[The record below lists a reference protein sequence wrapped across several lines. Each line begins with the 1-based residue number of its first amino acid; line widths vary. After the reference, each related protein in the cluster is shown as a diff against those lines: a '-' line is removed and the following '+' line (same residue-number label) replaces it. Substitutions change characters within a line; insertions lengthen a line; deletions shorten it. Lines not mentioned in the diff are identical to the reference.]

1 MSTKTT
7 LRGIMILLF
16 LCTGYAFGMSGDGAV
31 IQKAYAAETEI
42 PLGEGTKESPYQIG
56 TAEELKWFADCV
68 NSSTNQ
74 STSALCAQLTKDIEL
89 GGQEWTPI
97 GYYDSYSKCV
107 YYGGTFDGC
116 GKTISGLAIHSD
128 KQYRALFGYL
138 KGAVVK
144 NLTVKGVVEVSPTSS
159 SYAAGIVAY
168 GSPVTISNCINDV
181 NVISTTK
188 GYVGG
193 IAAATY
199 SGSSIT
205 GCVNNGMIKA
215 YGDFAGG
222 IVGTA
227 TGGTEIRNCF
237 NNGSIENTGKPSSYA
252 YSTGGI
258 AGGIS
263 GSSTAVSSIVMCG
276 NTGDVT
282 SSLKRTGGIV
292 GSLGGEVEKC
302 FNTGD
307 IAGTYGVG
315 GIAGDSAYNA
325 STVVSCYNT
334 GIVTGNTPAA
344 EFSDS
349 NTKGIGGII
358 GGVASNTYK
367 AFLSGCYNAGNVIL
381 STELTDVLS
390 GGIVGDSS
398 GKNYSGVE
406 TTGLVTA
413 DNCYYLN
420 SSAVKGDGR
429 NEAMAGITAKTGEKM
444 SDSGF
449 PALLGEDYISDTNGG
464 YPLLGWQDP
473 DAKYI
478 VHFGIEPSGAV
489 LIVRDA
495 DGKKV
500 EPDSGN
506 TYLLENGTYS
516 YTVSGEEC
524 EDAVGSF
531 TVAYGGQTVTVS
543 LQVKT
548 YDFVFETEPED
559 ADLKVEGQMPLAD
572 GRTYRFARM
581 GNPYSYKV
589 DAYGYEA
596 WEGAVE
602 VTGNADIDR
611 CKITLKKKPLYAV
624 TIPYEKES
632 GGVDGDVN
640 IQVSCTGYPA
650 AQISPEEDGTFNL
663 PDGQYTYS
671 IFSAGYKTVKGEF
684 TVKGEN
690 LILPQVKLQI
700 QTSWDGETV
709 TEPGKN
715 SEGIYQITG
724 PGEFMWFMKNA
735 LLTASAELT
744 TDIRINETVSEDT
757 GAPYSWQPVGASS
770 SKAYTGDF
778 NGNGHTISGIYVDGK
793 NASNGGLFGYV
804 GTGGSI
810 HDLILKDSVI
820 TGNGSYYGGIVGDLK
835 GEVTN
840 CHVADTVSVTGK
852 AYVGG
857 IVGELDTGG
866 KVSACSNAG
875 SVKDTGTNTGGNT
888 GGIAGRV
895 YSSLSNALTDCVN
908 TGTVSGYRYVGGI
921 AGTVYMGGTL
931 CNVYSTGT
939 VTATDTAAGTAG
951 GLAGNLRAGKIQN
964 AYAAAAVSAVHK
976 GGVLGYLE
984 STQGKT
990 LDQVYYLSDIADEAV
1005 GNENGC
1011 TVQGTAQICTSD
1023 ELKNMAEAL
1032 GDGFVENDSEMNGG
1046 YPLLGWQAGR
1056 TVTDENAP
1064 IPDEDGWN
1072 GKTASI
1078 APEQK
1083 EGVYQI
1089 ATPAELKWFAKAAGN
1104 TPDIKGILTA
1114 DLNLNHRPWTMIG
1127 GQTSDTAFC
1136 GSFDGNGHIIEN
1148 LYIGTGSSAG
1158 LFGYNAGEIK
1168 NLTVSGK
1175 VCSADG
1181 LAGIAGY
1188 NSGTISNVTAE
1199 VILSGGN
1206 HIAGIAAYNE
1216 KTGMIA
1222 DCFSSGSIE
1231 GGQYVAGI
1239 TSFNKGT
1246 VKGCGN
1252 NAAITAASTFV
1263 AGVAADNSGTVEGCA
1278 NSGQI
1283 IGKAAVQYAYVGGV
1297 VGRND
1302 GTSKKLYNSG
1312 NVVSLGSCTGGC
1324 VAINTSGSAA
1334 QGLYNVGDVCGS
1346 YIDTEEG
1353 EDFRV
1358 GGAIGEVVN
1367 GVSDAY
1373 TLKSLTIQC
1382 GGTLV
1387 TAEEIAGK
1395 AGELAGMLPAK
1406 SMIDGTVSL
1415 GNLQVGD
1422 MVKAQ
1427 YAGTARYPV
1436 FVWYVSD
1443 GVDETVLS
1451 VSEDYEIPAGMTGR
1465 VLRVKVMEPSFG
1477 GILSGQSEKI
1487 DGFTG
1492 SVQISGYA
1500 VVGHTL
1506 TAVYQGGETAP
1517 VYQWYRG
1524 TNAIS
1529 GENKASYIITE
1540 ADLGAS
1546 LSVRV
1551 TGQKPGYAERKTGI
1565 VQSGEAAG
1573 IWPVKQ
1579 TEEPVK
1585 IAGVYVIT
1593 NEKELKWFVN
1603 CVNSGTTYIDG
1614 KLAED
1619 IVLTAE
1625 NWYSIGSVKNPY
1637 TGTFDG
1643 NGKTVS
1649 GLKLNTSRNEQGFFG
1664 NIGGKGEVKRL
1675 SVSGEITVNADS
1687 VGGIAG
1693 YIEGKVTGCSFAGTI
1708 SGKDDVGGIAGQSGL
1723 NSNISQCMNKSTVQG
1738 SQNVGG
1744 IAGSV
1749 SYGTVSECV
1758 NNGTVGKE
1766 GVTVNAGGIAGYM
1779 TNYAVITACWNKG
1792 SISGKSKLGGIA
1804 GEASVCAAPQGCYNI
1819 GKVGP
1824 GFYAYGVLGGLSGTD
1839 YISGTQGS
1847 FYLAESQAEAT
1858 DKTAQGVSSAGMK
1871 KESFV
1876 TLLNAQAGKTLF
1888 VADEKNENDGYPLL
1902 LWQTGGEGS
1911 GSETEDPDK
1920 PEILNVTFTLCG
1932 DTVHGADGT
1941 HIAYEDWIETTACTM
1956 SRGDTAYDLFKKM
1969 LNDYEFDYEVNGNSY
1984 VSSVTGPDG
1993 VKLGEF
1999 SNGAFS
2005 GWMYTINDEF
2015 PDYMGETKL
2024 KDGDN
2029 MRFFYTDD
2037 YRETNWRPNDATVEA
2052 VEGLIDAIGTPIT
2065 LGNRDKIETAR
2076 DAYEMLN
2083 ESQKWN
2089 VSNYDDLVA
2098 AEKELA
2104 VLEKPYI
2111 EITSAVNATADY
2123 MLSLGTPQVGSVG
2136 GEWMVLGLARSGR
2149 EIADGYYKNAVQYI
2163 EQKIDADSR
2172 LHEIKSTENSRMI
2185 LALTAAGYDASDV
2198 AGYNLLKGLTDLEY
2212 VKGQGINGAVWA
2224 LIAFDSHNYKI
2235 PGDVGNSTTVTREN
2249 LVQTILDDQLSDGGW
2264 GLDGITTEPD
2274 MTAMALQA
2282 LAPYYHK
2289 DENVKEAVDSA
2300 LSCLS
2305 VMQLADGGY
2314 GNAYQLNRSCAE
2326 SCAQVIVALTALGI
2340 DPCTDARFSKN
2351 GHSIMDALNSFFVE
2365 GGGFRHT
2372 AGGERNGM
2380 ATEQGYYA
2388 LVAYQRFIEGKTALY
2403 DMSDVTIRKTDKE
2416 IIHSHVW
2423 DDGKITKQAG
2433 CGESGIKIFTC
2444 KECGMERTVGI
2455 EATDKHEW
2463 DDGIIIKE
2471 ATYMEE
2477 GSIRYTCKVC
2487 HETKDEPIA
2496 KAQAGQVKN
2505 LKVKSKG
2512 VTEMTLSW
2520 NGVKDATSYTIQ
2532 QKTKKGKWK
2541 KAKVVRVK
2549 KKAEVTGTKAV
2560 VTDLK
2565 ANTAYA
2571 FRIKVNIGDSSGSY
2585 SQATKFQKTKAAK
2598 KLKKPA
2604 AIPAGKLKAKAE
2616 SADKILVTW
2625 SHVKDASGYQVRWS
2639 TDGKKWKS
2647 KTISAVQ
2654 TSYSITKL
2662 KAGKK
2667 YYIQVAAKNKKGK
2680 GRYKKV
2686 TAKTMA
2692 RH

>member
-7 LRGIMILLF
+7 LRGIIILLF
-16 LCTGYAFGMSGDGAV
+16 LCVGYVFGTAGDGTV
-31 IQKAYAAETEI
+31 LEKAYAAGVEI
-42 PLGEGTKESPYQIG
+42 PSGEGTKESPYQIG

-68 NSSTNQ
+68 NTGTNQ
-74 STSALCAQLTKDIEL
+74 STSTLCAQLTKDIEL
-89 GGQEWTPI
+89 GGEEWTPI

-116 GKTISGLAIHSD
+116 GKTISGLSIHSD

-144 NLTVKGVVEVSPTSS
+144 NLTVKGVVEVSPSS
-159 SYAAGIVAY
+159 SAYAAGIVAY

-188 GYVGG
+188 GYAGG

-199 SGSSIT
+199 SGSSII
-205 GCVNNGMIKA
+205 GCMNNGTISA
-215 YGDFAGG
+215 CGDFAGG

-227 TGGTEIRNCF
+227 TGGTTIKNCF

-263 GSSTAVSSIVMCG
+263 GSSTAVSSIAMCG

-282 SSLKRTGGIV
+282 STLKRTGGIV
-292 GSLGGEVEKC
+292 GSLGGNVEKC
-302 FNTGD
+302 FNTGK
-307 IAGTYGVG
+307 ITGTYGVG

-334 GIVTGNTPAA
+334 GTVTGNTPTA

-367 AFLSGCYNAGNVIL
+367 ASLSGCYNAGTVMLN
-381 STELTDVLS
+381 TGLTDVLS

-398 GKNYSGVE
+398 GKNYSGAE

-420 SSAVKGDGR
+420 SSAVQGDGR
-429 NEAMAGITAKTGEKM
+429 NEAMAGIAAKTSEEM

-449 PALLGEDYISDTNGG
+449 PVLLGEAYIGGTDDG
-464 YPLLGWQDP
+464 YPLLSWQDP
-473 DAKYI
+473 DAKYT
-478 VHFGIEPSGAV
+478 VQFEIEPSGAV
-489 LIVRDA
+489 LTVMDA
-495 DGKKV
+495 GGSRI
-500 EPDSGN
+500 EPDSGT
-506 TYLLENGTYS
+506 TYLLKNGAYF

-524 EDAVGSF
+524 EDKGGSF
-531 TVAYGGQTVTVS
+531 TVAYGGQTITVS

-559 ADLKVEGQMPLAD
+559 ADLEVEGQKPLAD
-572 GRTYRFARM
+572 GRTYRFAKM
-581 GNPYSYKV
+581 GNPYQYTV

-596 WEGAVE
+596 IEGTVE
-602 VTGNADIDR
+602 VTGDTDTDQ
-611 CKITLKKKPLYAV
+611 CKITLKKKPCYAV

-632 GGVDGDVN
+632 GEADGDVT
-640 IQVSCTGYPA
+640 IQVSNKEYPGV
-650 AQISPEEDGTFNL
+650 QISPDENGIFHL
-663 PDGQYTYS
+663 PDGQYAYAV
-671 IFSAGYKTVKGEF
+671 FSAGYKTVKGEF
-684 TVKGEN
+684 TVNGKN
-690 LILPQVKLQI
+690 LMLPQANLQI
-700 QTSWDGETV
+700 QTAWDGETV

-715 SEGIYQITG
+715 SEDVYQISG
-724 PGEFMWFMKNA
+724 PGELMWFMKNA
-735 LLTASAELT
+735 PLTASAELT
-744 TDIRINETVSEDT
+744 ADIRINETVSEDDR
-757 GAPYSWQPVGASS
+757 ALYSWQPVGTSS

-778 NGNGHTISGIYVDGK
+778 NGNGYTISGIYVDGK
-793 NASNGGLFGYV
+793 NAGNGGLFGYV
-804 GTGGSI
+804 GTGGVI
-810 HDLILKDSVI
+810 HDLTLKDSVI
-820 TGNGSYYGGIVGDLK
+820 TGNGNYYGGFVGDLK
-835 GEVTN
+835 GTVNN
-840 CHVADTVSVTGK
+840 CHAADTVSVTGK

-866 KVSACSNAG
+866 QVIASSNAG
-875 SVKDTGTNTGGNT
+875 SVKDTGTGGNT

-908 TGTVSGYRYVGGI
+908 IGSVSGYRYAGGI
-921 AGTVYMGGTL
+921 AGTVYTGGTL

-939 VTATDTAAGTAG
+939 VTASDTAAGTAG
-951 GLAGNLRAGKIQN
+951 GLVGSLRAGKIQN
-964 AYAAAAVSAVHK
+964 AYAAGTVSAVHR
-976 GGVLGYLE
+976 GGVVGYLE

-990 LDQVYYLSDIADEAV
+990 LEQVYYLSGIADEAV

-1011 TVQGTAQICTSD
+1011 TIQGVAQDCTSD
-1023 ELKNMAEAL
+1023 VLKNMAEAL
-1032 GDGFVENDSEMNGG
+1032 GDGFVENASEINDG
-1046 YPLLGWQAGR
+1046 YPLLGWQTGKA
-1056 TVTDENAP
+1056 VTDENAP
-1064 IPDEDGWN
+1064 TPDENGWN
-1072 GKTASI
+1072 GKTASA

-1089 ATPAELKWFAKAAGN
+1089 ASPAELKWFAKAAIN

-1114 DLNLNHRPWTMIG
+1114 DIDLNHRPWTMIG
-1127 GQTSDTAFC
+1127 GQTFDTAFC
-1136 GSFDGNGHIIEN
+1136 GSFDGNGHRIEN

-1168 NLTVSGK
+1168 DLTVTGK
-1175 VCSADG
+1175 ICSTDD
-1181 LAGIAGY
+1181 LAGIAGH
-1188 NSGTISNVTAE
+1188 NSGVISNVNTE

-1216 KTGMIA
+1216 QTGTITG
-1222 DCFSSGSIE
+1222 CFSSGSVK
-1231 GGQYVAGI
+1231 GGQYAAGI
-1239 TSFNKGT
+1239 TSWNKGT
-1246 VKGCGN
+1246 VKDCGN
-1252 NAAITAASTFV
+1252 RAAVTADSTFA

-1302 GTSKKLYNSG
+1302 GTSKRLYNSG

-1324 VAINTSGSAA
+1324 AAINTSGSVA
-1334 QGLYNVGDVCGS
+1334 QGLYNVGDVCGA

-1358 GGAIGEVVN
+1358 GGAIGEVVS

-1373 TLKSLTIQC
+1373 TLNSLAIQC
-1382 GGTLV
+1382 GGTLAE
-1387 TAEEIAGK
+1387 AEEIARK
-1395 AGELAGMLPAK
+1395 AGALADMLAVK
-1406 SMIDGTVSL
+1406 SVIDGAVSL

-1422 MVKAQ
+1422 MANAQ
-1427 YAGTARYPV
+1427 YTGTAKNPV

-1451 VSEDYEIPAGMTGR
+1451 VSETYEIPASMTGR
-1465 VLRVKVMEPSFG
+1465 VLRVKVMEPSLS
-1477 GILSGQSEKI
+1477 GILTGQSEKI

-1492 SVQISGYA
+1492 SVQINGYA

-1506 TAVYQGGETAP
+1506 TALYQGEETVP

-1529 GENKASYIITE
+1529 GENRASYTITE
-1540 ADLGAS
+1540 ADLGTS

-1551 TGQKPGYAERKTGI
+1551 TGQKPGYAQRKTGI
-1565 VQSGEAAG
+1565 VQTSEAAG
-1573 IWPVKQ
+1573 IWSDEQ
-1579 TEEPVK
+1579 TEEPAK

-1593 NEKELKWFVN
+1593 GEKELKWFVN
-1603 CVNSGTTYIDG
+1603 CVNGGNSGIDA
-1614 KLAED
+1614 KLAD
-1619 IVLTAE
+1619 NITLTGE
-1625 NWYSIGSVKNPY
+1625 NWYPIGSGKNPY

-1643 NGKTVS
+1643 NRKTVS
-1649 GLKLNTSRNEQGFFG
+1649 EMKLNASRDEQGFFG
-1664 NIGGKGEVKRL
+1664 NIGGKGEVKGL

-1693 YIEGKVTGCSFAGTI
+1693 YIDGKITGCSFIGNI
-1708 SGKDDVGGIAGQSGL
+1708 SGGDDVGGIAGQAGL
-1723 NSNISQCMNKSTVQG
+1723 NSKISQCMNKSIVQG
-1738 SQNVGG
+1738 RQNAGG

-1749 SYGTVSECV
+1749 SYGTVSECI
-1758 NNGTVGKE
+1758 NTGSIGKE
-1766 GVTVNAGGIAGYM
+1766 GITTNAGGIAGYI
-1779 TNYAVITACWNKG
+1779 TNYTVITACWNKG
-1792 SISGKSKLGGIA
+1792 SISGKSQLGGIA
-1804 GEASVCAAPQGCYNI
+1804 GDASVCTAPQGCYNI
-1819 GKVGP
+1819 GEVGP
-1824 GFYAYGVLGGLSGTD
+1824 GVYAYGVLGRLSGTD
-1839 YISGTQGS
+1839 YITVTRGS
-1847 FYLAESQAEAT
+1847 FYLAETEAEAT
-1858 DKTAQGVSSAGMK
+1858 DQTAQGVSSAGMK

-1876 TLLNAQAGKTLF
+1876 TLLNAQAGKSLF
-1888 VADEKNENDGYPLL
+1888 VTDEKKENSGYPLL
-1902 LWQTGGEGS
+1902 LWQTGKEGS
-1911 GSETEDPDK
+1911 ENEPEDPEEPDV
-1920 PEILNVTFTLCG
+1920 LNVTFTLCG
-1932 DTVHGADGT
+1932 DTVHGAGGAHT
-1941 HIAYEDWIETTACTM
+1941 VYTDWIETTACTM
-1956 SRGDTAYDLFKKM
+1956 AKGDTAYDLFQKM
-1969 LNDYEFDYEVNGNSY
+1969 LKDYGFDYEVNGNSY
-1984 VSSVTGPDG
+1984 VSSVTSPDG
-1993 VKLGEF
+1993 VKLEEF
-1999 SNGAFS
+1999 DNGAFS
-2005 GWMYTINDEF
+2005 GWMYTINDVF
-2015 PDYMGETKL
+2015 PDYMGDTKL
-2024 KDGDN
+2024 KDGDH

-2037 YRETNWRPNDATVEA
+2037 YRETDWRPIDMTVTA
-2052 VEGLIDAIGTPIT
+2052 VEGLIDAIGTPVT
-2065 LGNRDKIETAR
+2065 LDSIEKIETAR

-2089 VSNYDDLVA
+2089 VSNYDSLVA

-2104 VLEKPYI
+2104 VLKEQYTD
-2111 EITSAVNATADY
+2111 ITAALNATADY
-2123 MLSLGTPQVGSVG
+2123 MQSLGTPQTGSVG

-2149 EIADGYYKNAVQYI
+2149 EISDDYYKNAVQYI
-2163 EQKIDADSR
+2163 EQKISADDR
-2172 LHEIKSTENSRMI
+2172 LHKVKSTENSRMI
-2185 LALTAAGYDASDV
+2185 LAFTAAGYDVSDI
-2198 AGYNLLKGLTDLEY
+2198 AGHDLLKGLTNLEY

-2235 PGDVGNSTTVTREN
+2235 PVDTENGTNVTREN
-2249 LVQTILDDQLSDGGW
+2249 LIQTILDAQLSDGGW
-2264 GLDGITTEPD
+2264 GLDAVTTEPD
-2274 MTAMALQA
+2274 MTAMAIQA

-2289 DENVKEAVDSA
+2289 DEKVKEAVDRA

-2305 VMQLADGGY
+2305 VMQLSDGGY
-2314 GNAYQLNRSCAE
+2314 GSAYQLNRSCAE

-2351 GHSIMDALNSFFVE
+2351 GHSVMDALISFFVE

-2388 LVAYQRFIEGKTALY
+2388 LTAYQRFLEGKTALY
-2403 DMSDVTIRKTDKE
+2403 DMSDVTISKTGQE
-2416 IIHSHVW
+2416 ITHKHVW
-2423 DDGKITKQAG
+2423 DDGTITKQAD
-2433 CGESGIKIFTC
+2433 CGKSGIQTFTC
-2444 KECGMERTVGI
+2444 KECGMGRNVEI
-2455 EATDKHEW
+2455 EATGEHER
-2463 DDGIIIKE
+2463 DSGTIIRE
-2471 ATYMEE
+2471 ATCVEK

-2487 HETKDEPIA
+2487 NETRDEPIA
-2496 KAQAGQVKN
+2496 MTEAGQVKN
-2505 LKVKSKG
+2505 VKVKSKG

-2520 NGVKDATSYTIQ
+2520 NRVKDAMSYTIQ

-2541 KAKVVRVK
+2541 KAKVVCVEK
-2549 KKAEVTGTKAV
+2549 GAKITGTKAV
-2560 VTDLK
+2560 VTGLK
-2565 ANTAYA
+2565 AGTAYT
-2571 FRIKVNIGDSSGSY
+2571 FRIRANAGGSFGAY
-2585 SQATKFQKTKAAK
+2585 SQPTKFQKTKAAK

-2604 AIPAGKLKAKAE
+2604 TIPAGKLKAKAQGT
-2616 SADKILVTW
+2616 DRILITW

-2639 TDGKKWKS
+2639 ADRKKWKS
-2647 KTISAVQ
+2647 KAIPAVQ
-2654 TSYSITKL
+2654 TSCSITKL

-2667 YYIQVAAKNKKGK
+2667 YFIQVAAKNKKGK
-2680 GRYKKV
+2680 GRYRKV
-2686 TAKTMA
+2686 TVKTMA
-2692 RH
+2692 GN

>member
-16 LCTGYAFGMSGDGAV
+16 LCVGYTFRMAGDGTGLE
-31 IQKAYAAETEI
+31 KAYAAGAEI
-42 PLGEGTKESPYQIG
+42 PSGEGTKESPYQIG

-68 NSSTNQ
+68 NTGTNQ
-74 STSALCAQLTKDIEL
+74 STSTLCAQLTKDIEL

-144 NLTVKGVVEVSPTSS
+144 NLTVKGVVEVSTTSS
-159 SYAAGIVAY
+159 TYAAGIVAY

-181 NVISTTK
+181 NVISAAK
-188 GYVGG
+188 GYAGG
-193 IAAATY
+193 ITAATY

-205 GCVNNGMIKA
+205 GCVNNGTISA
-215 YGDFAGG
+215 CGDFAGG

-227 TGGTEIRNCF
+227 TGGTTIRNCF

-263 GSSTAVSSIVMCG
+263 GSSTAVSSIAMCG

-282 SSLKRTGGIV
+282 STLKRTGGIV
-292 GSLGGEVEKC
+292 GSLGGDVEKC
-302 FNTGD
+302 FNTGNVT
-307 IAGTYGVG
+307 GTYGVG
-315 GIAGDSAYNA
+315 GIAGDSAYNE

-334 GIVTGNTPAA
+334 GSVTGNTPAA
-344 EFSDS
+344 EFNDS
-349 NTKGIGGII
+349 NAKGIGGII

-367 AFLSGCYNAGNVIL
+367 AALSSCYNVGTVIL
-381 STELTDVLS
+381 NTELVDVLS
-390 GGIVGDSS
+390 GGIAGDSS

-406 TTGLVTA
+406 TAGLVTA
-413 DNCYYLN
+413 DNCYYLD
-420 SSAVKGDGR
+420 SSAVQGDGR
-429 NEAMAGITAKTGEKM
+429 NEAVAGIAAKTDEEM

-449 PALLGEDYISDTNGG
+449 SALLGEDYIEGTDGG
-464 YPLLGWQDP
+464 YPVLGWQDP
-473 DAKYI
+473 DAKYT
-478 VHFGIEPSGAV
+478 VHFEIEPSGAV

-495 DGKKV
+495 GGTKM

-506 TYLLENGTYS
+506 TYLLENGVYS

-524 EDAVGSF
+524 EDTAGSF
-531 TVAYGGQTVTVS
+531 TVAYGGQTITVS

-548 YDFVFETEPED
+548 YDFVFETDPED
-559 ADLKVEGQMPLAD
+559 AELKVEGQMPLAD
-572 GRTYRFARM
+572 SRTYRLARM
-581 GNPYSYKV
+581 GNPYSYAV

-596 WEGAVE
+596 IKGTVE
-602 VTGNADIDR
+602 VTGNTDTDR
-611 CKITLKKKPLYAV
+611 CKITLKKEPLYTVA
-624 TIPYEKES
+624 IPYEKES
-632 GGVDGDVN
+632 GGADGDVN
-640 IQVSCTGYPA
+640 IQVSCTGYPDV
-650 AQISPEEDGTFNL
+650 QIFPEEGGTFDL

-671 IFSAGYKTVKGEF
+671 VFSAGYKTVKGEF

-700 QTSWDGETV
+700 QTSWDGENV

-715 SEGIYQITG
+715 SEGVYQITG
-724 PGEFMWFMKNA
+724 PAELMWFMKNA
-735 LLTASAELT
+735 PLTGSAELT

-757 GAPYSWQPVGASS
+757 GASYSWQPVGASG

-810 HDLILKDSVI
+810 HDLTLEDSVI
-820 TGNGSYYGGIVGDLK
+820 TGNGSYYGGIAGDLK
-835 GEVTN
+835 GTVAN
-840 CHVADTVSVTGK
+840 CHVADTVSVVGK

-875 SVKDTGTNTGGNT
+875 SVKDTGTGGNT

-895 YSSLSNALTDCVN
+895 YSSLSNALTDCAN

-931 CNVYSTGT
+931 YNVYSTGT
-939 VTATDTAAGTAG
+939 VTATDTVAGAAG
-951 GLAGNLRAGKIQN
+951 GLAGNLRSGKIEN
-964 AYAAAAVSAVHK
+964 AYAVAAVSAVHK

-990 LDQVYYLSDIADEAV
+990 LNQVYYLSGIADESV

-1011 TVQGTAQICTSD
+1011 TVQGTAQVCISD

-1046 YPLLGWQAGR
+1046 YPLLSWQAGR
-1056 TVTDENAP
+1056 TITDENAP
-1064 IPDEDGWN
+1064 APDEAGWN
-1072 GKTASI
+1072 GKTASM

-1083 EGVYQI
+1083 EGIYLI
-1089 ATPAELKWFAKAAGN
+1089 ATPAELKWFAKAARN

-1136 GSFDGNGHIIEN
+1136 GSFDGNGHMIEN

-1175 VCSADG
+1175 VCSADD
-1181 LAGIAGY
+1181 LAGIAGH

-1199 VILSGGN
+1199 VVLSGGN

-1216 KTGMIA
+1216 KNGTIT
-1222 DCFSSGSIE
+1222 DCFSSGSVV

-1239 TSFNKGT
+1239 TSLNKGT
-1246 VKGCGN
+1246 VKDCGN
-1252 NAAITAASTFV
+1252 NAAVTADSTFV
-1263 AGVAADNSGTVEGCA
+1263 AGVAADNSGTVEGCS

-1324 VAINTSGSAA
+1324 VAINTSGSTA

-1373 TLKSLTIQC
+1373 TLKSLAIQC
-1382 GGTLV
+1382 GGTL
-1387 TAEEIAGK
+1387 AEAGEIAGK
-1395 AGELAGMLPAK
+1395 AGTLTGMLPAK

-1422 MVKAQ
+1422 IVKAQ
-1427 YAGTARYPV
+1427 YTGTAQNPV

-1451 VSEDYEIPAGMTGR
+1451 VSEAYEIPVGMAGRT
-1465 VLRVKVMEPSFG
+1465 LRVKVIEPSLS

-1492 SVQISGYA
+1492 SVQISGHA
-1500 VVGHTL
+1500 VVGHIL
-1506 TAVYQGGETAP
+1506 TAVYQGEETTP

-1524 TNAIS
+1524 TKAIS
-1529 GENKASYIITE
+1529 GENKASYTITE

-1573 IWPVKQ
+1573 IWPVEQ
-1579 TEEPVK
+1579 TEEPAK
-1585 IAGVYVIT
+1585 ITGVYVIT

-1603 CVNSGTTYIDG
+1603 CVNSGTAYIDG

-1619 IVLTAE
+1619 IALTAE
-1625 NWYSIGSVKNPY
+1625 NWYSIGSGKNPY
-1637 TGTFDG
+1637 IGTFDG

-1649 GLKLNTSRNEQGFFG
+1649 GIKLNASRDEQGFFG
-1664 NIGGKGEVKRL
+1664 NIGGKGEVKGL
-1675 SVSGEITVNADS
+1675 TISGEITVNADS

-1693 YIEGKVTGCSFAGTI
+1693 YIDGKVTGCSFIGTI
-1708 SGKDDVGGIAGQSGL
+1708 SGRDDVGGIAGQAGL
-1723 NSNISQCMNKSTVQG
+1723 NSKISQCMNKSTVQG
-1738 SQNVGG
+1738 SQNAGG

-1766 GVTVNAGGIAGYM
+1766 DVTINAGGIAGYM
-1779 TNYAVITACWNKG
+1779 TNYAVITACWNNG
-1792 SISGKSKLGGIA
+1792 SISGKSRLGGIA
-1804 GEASVCAAPQGCYNI
+1804 GDASVCAAPQGCYNI
-1819 GKVGP
+1819 GTVGP

-1888 VADEKNENDGYPLL
+1888 VADAKKENDGYPLL
-1902 LWQTGGEGS
+1902 LWQTGREGS
-1911 GSETEDPDK
+1911 GNETENPDE
-1920 PEILNVTFTLCG
+1920 PEILNVTFALCG

-1941 HIAYEDWIETTACTM
+1941 HTAYENWIETMACTM
-1956 SRGDTAYDLFKKM
+1956 SKGDTAYDLFKKM
-1969 LNDYEFDYEVNGNSY
+1969 LNEYKFDYEINGNGY

-2015 PDYMGETKL
+2015 PDYMGDTKL

-2037 YRETNWRPNDATVEA
+2037 YRETDWRPIDMTVKA
-2052 VEGLIDAIGTPIT
+2052 VEELIAAIGTPVT
-2065 LGNRDKIETAR
+2065 LGSRDKIETAR

-2089 VSNYDDLVA
+2089 VSNYNDLAA

-2104 VLEKPYI
+2104 ALEKPYI
-2111 EITSAVNATADY
+2111 DISSAVNATADY

-2136 GEWMVLGLARSGR
+2136 GEWMVLGLVRSGKK
-2149 EIADGYYKNAVQYI
+2149 IADGYYKNAVQYI
-2163 EQKIDADSR
+2163 EQKIDAHGR
-2172 LHEIKSTENSRMI
+2172 LHKIKSTENSRMI
-2185 LALTAAGYDASDV
+2185 LALTAAGYDVSNI
-2198 AGYNLLKGLTDLEY
+2198 AGHDLLKGLTDLEY
-2212 VKGQGINGAVWA
+2212 LKGQGINGVVWA
-2224 LIAFDSHNYKI
+2224 LIAFDSHNYEI
-2235 PGDVGNSTTVTREN
+2235 PVDVGDGTTVNREN
-2249 LVQTILDDQLSDGGW
+2249 LVRTILDNQLPDGGW
-2264 GLDGITTEPD
+2264 GLDAVSTEPD

-2305 VMQLADGGY
+2305 IMQLADGGY

-2340 DPCTDARFSKN
+2340 DPCTDVRFSKN
-2351 GHSIMDALNSFFVE
+2351 GHSVMDALNSFFVE
-2365 GGGFRHT
+2365 GGGFRHI

-2388 LVAYQRFIEGKTALY
+2388 MTAYQRFIEGKTSLY
-2403 DMSDVTIRKTDKE
+2403 DMSDVIIRKTDKE
-2416 IIHSHVW
+2416 ITHRHIW
-2423 DDGKITKQAG
+2423 DNGRITKQAG
-2433 CGESGIKIFTC
+2433 CGESGIKTFTC
-2444 KECGMERTVGI
+2444 EECGMERTMEI
-2455 EATDKHEW
+2455 NATGRHEW
-2463 DDGIIIKE
+2463 DGGTIVKE

-2477 GSIRYTCKVC
+2477 GSIRYTCKAC

-2496 KAQAGQVKN
+2496 KTEAGEVKN

-2520 NGVKDATSYTIQ
+2520 NRVKDAASYTIQ

-2541 KAKVVRVK
+2541 NAKVVRVK
-2549 KKAEVTGTKAV
+2549 KNAEITGTKAV
-2560 VTDLK
+2560 VTGLK

-2571 FRIKVNIGDSSGSY
+2571 FRIKADMGGSSGLY
-2585 SQATKFQKTKAAK
+2585 SQPTKFQRTKAAK
-2598 KLKKPA
+2598 KLKKPSS
-2604 AIPAGKLKAKAE
+2604 IPTGKLKAKAE
-2616 SADKILVTW
+2616 STDKIFVTW
-2625 SHVKDASGYQVRWS
+2625 PHVKDASGYQVRWS
-2639 TDGKKWKS
+2639 ADGKKWKS
-2647 KTISAVQ
+2647 KTIPAVQ

-2686 TAKTMA
+2686 TAKTMV
-2692 RH
+2692 RR